1 MTTFEEAMQGARR
14 RQMSHS
20 VDPTIAR
27 GKRSATD
34 LIRGVTLAP
43 ERLVGMPV
51 DVVNQAMGGLG
62 LPMSKRPVMGSDWLI
77 ENNPLR
83 SPENM
88 PTGSGAEIVGDVL
101 GSVVADPFIIPAKV
115 AGLIGTGLA
124 GLGSIRRVKPTKST
138 DLESLRGKPVDEAIG
153 VARGEPHLIK
163 SSDKAEGLYVGG
175 PRDVKTKRALT
186 NLRKQ
191 FDEFVAQD
199 TRGWP
204 WYENTRG
211 SINTASGGDR
221 NVNDWISANQ
231 AQYSAGVSPESE
243 IAFSLKDMN
252 ATLAGMDATP
262 RFPAQRAG
270 SRLAVAM
277 NNSKAHQ
284 LGEKTGSY
292 ARLINPNQDL
302 PPGAVGVNDFRHAR
316 NFKYTEADGTPQTG
330 ALTDAQHRFLDY
342 ETALAVDRANK
353 NRLGDRADWTGE
365 QLQAAPWVRQKAMA
379 ILEQRPAILQRY
391 IKAGVPEK
399 RAAEM
404 AYEDAF
410 SEAVKTVG
418 DFYPKHVMHATHE
431 AQPGSVA
438 ARTGHMSRS
447 VDAGAAE
454 REAFASD
461 PRSSWRLPDGSDAIY
476 RGLRH
481 EGPAGTTGVAMR
493 VLPSQEMQ
501 GLFPTPGG
509 GPLQTNPGDVARP
522 LVAFDT
528 AKDGLKTISPADRA
542 LVEAGERVRGYVDV
556 QDASAAHKHWT
567 GGPPGKSNSLFTPLD
582 GPLTPDEILDVRE
595 GVRRQAVL
603 NPVHGLPEVV
613 DTGQGV
619 TVSSFY
625 PPAGKTPKKAMG
637 LLGEAVVDA
646 LPNRT
651 GLFPTRTNVD
661 PVYRDYTDA
670 WAAGEGSE
678 AATKQVLK
686 DVNATPEIRQAFN
699 DNPHLAEKA
708 MDRIS
713 RNKDWES
720 RWGASRKDV
729 NRALEE
735 IAKGPGWIDRL
746 EALIG
751 KGVLPVAL
759 LGAVLSNVDVKTE
772 GPS

>member
-1 MTTFEEAMQGARR
+1 
-14 RQMSHS
+14 MSHS
-20 VDPTIAR
+20 VDPTIER
-27 GKRSATD
+27 GQRSATD

-62 LPMSKRPVMGSDWLI
+62 LPMSQRPVMGSDWLI

-88 PTGSGAEIVGDVL
+88 PTGSGAEIAGDLL

-138 DLESLRGKPVDEAIG
+138 ELESLRGKPVDEAIEI
-153 VARGEPHLIK
+153 ARGEPHLIK
-163 SSDKAEGLYVGG
+163 SGDKAEGLYVGG
-175 PRDVKTKRALT
+175 PRDLKTKRALT

-199 TRGWP
+199 TRGSM
-204 WYENTRG
+204 WYDKTR
-211 SINTASGGDR
+211 SDINTASGGDR

-231 AQYSAGVSPESE
+231 AQYSAGASPEHE
-243 IAFSLKDMN
+243 IAFSIKDMA

-277 NNSKAHQ
+277 NDPRAHQ
-284 LGEKTGSY
+284 LGTKTGKY
-292 ARLINPNQDL
+292 AKLINPNQEL
-302 PPGAVGVNDFRHAR
+302 PPGATGVNDFRHAR
-316 NFKYTEADGTPQTG
+316 NFKYTEADGSPQGG
-330 ALTDAQHRFLDY
+330 ALTEAQHRFLDY

-353 NRLGDRADWTGE
+353 NRLGDRSNWTGE

-418 DFYPKHVMHATHE
+418 DFYPKHVAYATHE

-447 VDAGAAE
+447 VDASNAQRAE
-454 REAFASD
+454 FADD
-461 PRSSWRLPDGSDAIY
+461 PRSSWRLPDGRDAIY
-476 RGLRH
+476 SGLRH
-481 EGPAGTTGVAMR
+481 RGPAGTTGVAMR

-501 GLFPTPGG
+501 GIFPTPGG
-509 GPLQTNPGDVARP
+509 GPLQTNRGDVARP

-528 AKDGLKTISPADRA
+528 AKDGLKTIPPADKA
-542 LVEAGERVRGYVDV
+542 LIEAGESVRAYGDV

-567 GGPPGKSNSLFTPLD
+567 GGPPGKSPSLFTPLD
-582 GPLTPDEILDVRE
+582 GPLTRDEILGVRE

-603 NPVHGLPEVV
+603 DPVHGLPEVV

-625 PPAGKTPKKAMG
+625 PEVGPISKTPKKAMG

-651 GLFPTRTNVD
+651 GLSPRRTNVD
-661 PVYRDYTDA
+661 SVYRDYTDA

-678 AATKQVLK
+678 AATKRMLK
-686 DVNATPEIRQAFN
+686 DVNATPEIRQAFD
-699 DNPHLAEKA
+699 DNPHLAQKA
-708 MDRIS
+708 LDRIS
-713 RNKDWES
+713 RNRDWES

-735 IAKGPGWIDRL
+735 IAKGPGWIGRL

-759 LGAVLSNVDVKTE
+759 LGAILSNVDVKSE
-772 GPS
+772 GSS